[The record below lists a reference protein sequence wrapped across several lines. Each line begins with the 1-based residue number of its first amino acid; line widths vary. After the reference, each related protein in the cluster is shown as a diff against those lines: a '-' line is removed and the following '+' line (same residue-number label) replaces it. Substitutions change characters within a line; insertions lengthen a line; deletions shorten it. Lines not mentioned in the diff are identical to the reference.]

1 MMALAT
7 SKPHLID
14 RLPKPRG
21 RLVADAPLGPQ
32 TWFRTGG
39 PAEVL
44 FRPADVEDLASFL
57 AALPVALT
65 QVVEEALVLVN
76 PQVVLES

>member
-14 RLPKPRG
+14 RLPRPRG

-44 FRPADVEDLASFL
+44 DRKSNV
-57 AALPVALT
+57 
-65 QVVEEALVLVN
+65 
-76 PQVVLES
+76 